1 MVLFHGGLRTMC
13 LHGTIDVTRTYYSER
28 PSAWSM
34 MSLLWWQA
42 RWCWRTGNCF
52 VSTRHNASSSFFEL
66 WQSNKSYLASSISKF
81 VLWYLIFPLIILI
94 IVDWKW
100 ENRNKFQKQS
110 TCTKTNPKNQLL
122 QIVSP
127 KLSLRGFSFLL
138 FTVYCKSAMIISKRE
153 NTESTVVE
161 GKTYQSTPFSLS
173 ST

>member
-52 VSTRHNASSSFFEL
+52 VSTRHNASLRFVEL
-66 WQSNKSYLASSISKF
+66 CQSNKGYLASSISKF

-94 IVDWKW
+94 LLLIGNEKI
-100 ENRNKFQKQS
+100 ETNFKNKALVRKPP
-110 TCTKTNPKNQLL
+110 PKINSSKS
-122 QIVSP
+122 SP
-127 KLSLRGFSFLL
+127 PNHLCEDLVFCCLL
-138 FTVYCKSAMIISKRE
+138 FIVYCLLFIDS
-153 NTESTVVE
+153 
-161 GKTYQSTPFSLS
+161 
-173 ST
+173 